1 MPVSMV
7 GTRVT
12 MVNNMDIICVYME
25 LKDYED
31 FEAFHN
37 LCSLSI
43 ISSYSSKQALCCRQN
58 SFPVVCLP
66 NASHLT
72 QINLYTVSSR
82 KVLQLPQPTLIS
94 SFFQLVLSEPPIFT

>member
-37 LCSLSI
+37 LCSLTSPA
-43 ISSYSSKQALCCRQN
+43 SSLATPLSKC
-58 SFPVVCLP
+58 SVVDR
-66 NASHLT
+66 
-72 QINLYTVSSR
+72 IVS
-82 KVLQLPQPTLIS
+82 L
-94 SFFQLVLSEPPIFT
+94 

>member
-37 LCSLSI
+37 LCFLTSLATPL
-43 ISSYSSKQALCCRQN
+43 SKR
-58 SFPVVCLP
+58 SVVDR
-66 NASHLT
+66 
-72 QINLYTVSSR
+72 IVS
-82 KVLQLPQPTLIS
+82 L
-94 SFFQLVLSEPPIFT
+94 